1 MSVRPSECAA
11 GAPLSGERL
20 ERPDDRWW
28 AALADEVRALLDSGR
43 FPRLSAVQG
52 ETVQDLDG
60 LLPHARTHAPTRH
73 LDGVAARL
81 EWGTADP

>member
-52 ETVQDLDG
+52 
-60 LLPHARTHAPTRH
+60 PTRH

-81 EWGTADP
+81 ERGTADP